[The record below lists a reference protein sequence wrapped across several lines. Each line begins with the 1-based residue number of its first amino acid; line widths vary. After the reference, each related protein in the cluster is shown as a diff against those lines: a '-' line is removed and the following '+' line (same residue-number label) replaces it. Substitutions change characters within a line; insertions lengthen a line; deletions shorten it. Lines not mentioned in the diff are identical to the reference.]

1 MDRLLR
7 TSQEAISPSAMRSDT
22 RPKAPA
28 AAAIGTRKQGNKEIN
43 KEIKKETEETY
54 TRSEMPTSI
63 RHGVAAL
70 VHPGQFLTSE
80 APQTDRLMD

>member
-43 KEIKKETEETY
+43 KEIKKD
-54 TRSEMPTSI
+54 
-63 RHGVAAL
+63 GDGGN
-70 VHPGQFLTSE
+70 VHTQRDANIYKARGRCLSAPGAVLN
-80 APQTDRLMD
+80 L